1 MQSKSGTVQKGKK
14 RRKEEEK
21 HAEKKALNEK
31 GKNHVGDAKVKE
43 EIYKLNN

>member
-1 MQSKSGTVQKGKK
+1 MKCYKRKNKKRRKK

-43 EIYKLNN
+43 EINN